1 MMRAADSR
9 VETPVQSWA
18 LSVLFGVVAPLF
30 TSLGLLIAMLAI
42 GTIVAIAVR
51 HAGLLG
57 LSGVLTGF
65 GACWTVLVLRIPA
78 TGGSLDNLAFW
89 LAVGL
94 VPLVVGLAALAA
106 TTLLRLRGFPPTGA
120 RR

>member
-1 MMRAADSR
+1 MRTLDRQTGS
-9 VETPVQSWA
+9 PVRSWA
-18 LSVLFGVVAPLF
+18 LSALFGVVAPLF
-30 TSLGLLIAMLAI
+30 TSLGLLIAILAI

-94 VPLVVGLAALAA
+94 VPLVVGLAALALTA
-106 TTLLRLRGFPPTGA
+106 SPRPGGLPPPDS